1 MRLGICA
8 SRQGLAQ
15 LEPLLALGELEAV
28 AVPAQLLLPNRPELI
43 HGAEGHRPLLEQH
56 WPQLELL
63 VGAMAAGALIRLLA
77 PLLQDK
83 ELDPAVL
90 LLSGDG
96 QQLIPLLGGHRAGGE
111 QFAQRLAALLGNA
124 VISTG
129 LSSSQGRV
137 PLDSFGEGWGWRRG
151 QGNWDQL
158 MKQAARDEPLALVNE
173 GGQSLAL
180 ADLAV
185 TQLRAGPGEANPSET
200 TAPADLWISPRQG
213 PGCRWHPPLLW
224 VGVGCERHSSE
235 TLMASA
241 LDSALGLRGL
251 APGAVAGLA
260 SLSLKG
266 DEPALLA
273 LASKNNWPLRL
284 FEAAALAAIPVPNP
298 SAVVA
303 AEVGTASVAEA
314 AALAAAGP
322 GAELL
327 VAKTIRRGA
336 PGEGAVTVA
345 IALAPSPWAPQ
356 RGSLELIGAGP
367 GCLAQL
373 TGAARA
379 ALGQAQVWVGYS
391 LYLDLLEPLRQ
402 PGQARVEGQLTQERQ
417 RCQQALA
424 LARQGIG
431 VALIS
436 SGESGMY
443 GMAGLALEEW
453 LALPEQERP
462 SFTVHPGIS
471 AFQMA
476 AARLGAPLMHDL
488 CTVSLSDRLTPWPV
502 IERRLLAA
510 SQGDFVVALYNPR
523 SRERHWQLQRAQE
536 ILLEG
541 RPGTTPVAICRQLSR
556 PEEQLSLHRL
566 DQLPLEQV
574 DMFSLVLV
582 GNSSTRQVNGR
593 LLTPRGYPGAELQ

>member
-43 HGAEGHRPLLEQH
+43 HGAEGHRPMLEQH

-83 ELDPAVL
+83 EQDPAVL

-124 VISTG
+124 VITTG

-185 TQLRAGPGEANPSET
+185 TQLRAGPGEANPSKT

-241 LDSALGLRGL
+241 LDSALGLGGL

-345 IALAPSPWAPQ
+345 IALAPSPWAPPAGQ
-356 RGSLELIGAGP
+356 PRADRRRARLPGPAHRRRPGRPRPGP
-367 GCLAQL
+367 GVGGLQPLPRSAR
-373 TGAARA
+373 TAAAARPGPGGGPTHPGTP
-379 ALGQAQVWVGYS
+379 ALPTGPGLGPAGHWRGADLQRRKRHVWHGR
-391 LYLDLLEPLRQ
+391 PC
-402 PGQARVEGQLTQERQ
+402 PG
-417 RCQQALA
+417 
-424 LARQGIG
+424 
-431 VALIS
+431 
-436 SGESGMY
+436 
-443 GMAGLALEEW
+443 GMAGLAGAGTAQLY
-453 LALPEQERP
+453 
-462 SFTVHPGIS
+462 
-471 AFQMA
+471 
-476 AARLGAPLMHDL
+476 GAPGHL
-488 CTVSLSDRLTPWPV
+488 CLPNGSGP
-502 IERRLLAA
+502 
-510 SQGDFVVALYNPR
+510 PR
-523 SRERHWQLQRAQE
+523 
-536 ILLEG
+536 
-541 RPGTTPVAICRQLSR
+541 GTTDA
-556 PEEQLSLHRL
+556 
-566 DQLPLEQV
+566 
-574 DMFSLVLV
+574 
-582 GNSSTRQVNGR
+582 
-593 LLTPRGYPGAELQ
+593 